1 MRFATRE
8 DIEVNVADVWAI
20 MTDFEQ
26 FERLAIRRGAR
37 VNRIATGEN
46 PEWKVAFQFKGRK
59 REAMVR
65 LDQQDRPSLL
75 KFSADG
81 KALGAMMQ
89 LDLVA
94 LGPKRTR
101 IAVVAEVKPKT
112 LAARLFVQSLK
123 LARGRINKR
132 FNSRVSELAKHIETL
147 AQERTARS

>member
-20 MTDFEQ
+20 LTDFEQ

-37 VNRIATGEN
+37 VSRAATGAH
-46 PEWKVAFQFKGRK
+46 PEWKVGFQFKGRK

-65 LDQQDRPSLL
+65 LDKQDRPSLL
-75 KFSADG
+75 NFSADG
-81 KALGAMMQ
+81 KALGATMQ

-101 IAVVAEVKPKT
+101 IAVVAEIKPKT

-132 FNSRVSELAKHIETL
+132 FNGRVADLAKHIEVL
-147 AQERTARS
+147 AQERAARS